1 MLNWIRPIP
10 VVSIGIAIL
19 FSAILVLNLLEKY
32 GILESYPRKGFLPI
46 ISTPGTR
53 LFIGIL
59 TLIYIFLIGLVFT
72 PSFLIIT
79 FLIGLLVLIIIIIWG

>member
-1 MLNWIRPIP
+1 MLDWIRPIP
-10 VVSIGIAIL
+10 VVSVGIVIL

-46 ISTPGTR
+46 ISTPGAR
-53 LFIGIL
+53 FFIGIL

-72 PSFLIIT
+72 PSFLIPT

>member
-1 MLNWIRPIP
+1 MLDWIRPIP
-10 VVSIGIAIL
+10 VVSVGIVIL

-46 ISTPGTR
+46 ISTPGAR
-53 LFIGIL
+53 FFIGIL

-72 PSFLIIT
+72 SSFLIPT